1 MLAIAHQT
9 LGAIP
14 TNVDCDLSSSTNIEL
29 KWHPYASEW
38 GLYSVKG
45 DAGTANE
52 IECEGASPKLHLN
65 QGQKY
70 TFVQNDVSNW
80 YHPVGFSYEP
90 GGAHNDCRI
99 DNSGECPELDGSH
112 LQYKVDGKNA
122 EDGDFGLDAYEP
134 LFFFPQEEWVGDTH
148 TYSVCLLYTSPSPR
162 DGLLS
167 RMPSSA

>member
-45 DAGTANE
+45 DAGTGNE
-52 IECEGASPKLHLN
+52 IECVGASPKLHLN

-70 TFVQNDVSNW
+70 TFVQNDVS
-80 YHPVGFSYEP
+80 VS
-90 GGAHNDCRI
+90 
-99 DNSGECPELDGSH
+99 
-112 LQYKVDGKNA
+112 
-122 EDGDFGLDAYEP
+122 FGVFDLSQRDIGCSVAKK
-134 LFFFPQEEWVGDTH
+134 WVE
-148 TYSVCLLYTSPSPR
+148 
-162 DGLLS
+162 
-167 RMPSSA
+167 

>member
-52 IECEGASPKLHLN
+52 IECVGASPKLHLN

-90 GGAHNDCRI
+90 GGGR
-99 DNSGECPELDGSH
+99 S
-112 LQYKVDGKNA
+112 
-122 EDGDFGLDAYEP
+122 
-134 LFFFPQEEWVGDTH
+134 
-148 TYSVCLLYTSPSPR
+148 CLRASLSASP
-162 DGLLS
+162 
-167 RMPSSA
+167 